1 MTVGGSAPATTA
13 RTSSG
18 PDGPGTRTPF
28 VFRLRCPNCRQ
39 GACIS
44 DADYVCDRCDF
55 RVVVHD
61 GIPSLA
67 APNELYE
74 NQCTNTL
81 ELPLI
86 DRPCGPLKYLVYLDF
101 LCNERHRRNRF
112 FRHVVNRLPRR
123 ESVLDIGCGGGMK
136 IWTRLGAVVGLSN
149 SLTGLRQASLT
160 YSGCVHADLH
170 QGIPFPDESF
180 DYIVACDVVG
190 HFEES
195 VRDMLL
201 AEIHRC
207 LKPGGRFIG
216 VIETIG
222 KLYDV
227 NPELG
232 SAYIDAGIKRAG
244 HIGLEQSTRALQ
256 RLAEHD
262 LVCDR
267 LELLGPYPGSV
278 EGFFTQYF
286 EELPART
293 RLLGLAKLVARVVRH
308 NRIAARL
315 TDSVFGVINSAAL
328 WYLGVEWAE
337 GIMVSC
343 QRSTSDRTSQ
353 RVQCE

>member
-1 MTVGGSAPATTA
+1 
-13 RTSSG
+13 
-18 PDGPGTRTPF
+18 
-28 VFRLRCPNCRQ
+28 
-39 GACIS
+39 
-44 DADYVCDRCDF
+44 
-55 RVVVHD
+55 VHD
-61 GIPSLA
+61 GIPSLVVSS
-67 APNELYE
+67 ELYE

-86 DRPCGPLKYLVYLDF
+86 ERQRGPLKYLVYLDF
-101 LCNERHRRNRF
+101 LCSERHRRNRF
-112 FRHVVNRLPRR
+112 FRRVANRLPRR

-136 IWTRLGAVVGLSN
+136 IWTHLGAVVGLSN

-160 YSGCVHADLH
+160 YSGCVHADLY
-170 QGIPFPDESF
+170 QGLPFPDGSF
-180 DYIVACDVVG
+180 DYIVACDVIG

-222 KLYDV
+222 KLFDV

-262 LVCDR
+262 LACDR
-267 LELLGPYPGSV
+267 LELLGPYPGTV

-308 NRIAARL
+308 NRIATRL
-315 TDSVFGVINSAAL
+315 TDNVFGVINSAAL

-343 QRSTSDRTSQ
+343 QRSTSDRTSE